1 MDLDF
6 IPIANEEYDIAIPV
20 EYLELEGVKQF
31 LEVINSEE
39 FKNELDKLGGYDYSN
54 LGEIII
60 IE

>member
-31 LEVINSEE
+31 I
-39 FKNELDKLGGYDYSN
+39 
-54 LGEIII
+54 
-60 IE
+60 